1 VEENI
6 NLKDAIQTLDKFAFR
21 DEKTKEMIQKFE
33 EKGESYELD
42 ENPIHEMIFTG
53 KVASSKIYDTLKP
66 IYAPGLLSTFN
77 KS

>member
-1 VEENI
+1 MEENI

-53 KVASSKIYDTLKP
+53 KVA
-66 IYAPGLLSTFN
+66 
-77 KS
+77 